1 MTESNDAEAAQPAI
15 LVVDDEPSLVAL
27 VRTMLW
33 RAGYSVFEAYSGEE
47 ALRVAAVDG
56 RHIDVLLTDVMM
68 PGMNGHELAGKMRAM
83 RPGVKV
89 LFMSG
94 YRDRVIAEST
104 GVSAGI
110 SPLLRKPFTQYAL
123 VTSVRELLAGSG
135 LQQA

>member
-1 MTESNDAEAAQPAI
+1 MTEINDAEAAQPSI

-33 RAGYSVFEAYSGEE
+33 RAGYSVFEAHSGEE
-47 ALRVAAVDG
+47 ALRVAGVEG
-56 RHIDVLLTDVMM
+56 RHIDALLTDVMM
-68 PGMNGHELAGKMRAM
+68 PGMNGFELAGKLKAM
-83 RPGVKV
+83 RPELKV

-110 SPLLRKPFTQYAL
+110 SPLLRKPFTQYTL
-123 VTSVRELLAGSG
+123 VTMIGELLAGAG
-135 LQQA
+135 LQT

>member
-1 MTESNDAEAAQPAI
+1 MTEINDAEAAQPSI

-47 ALRVAAVDG
+47 ALRVAGVEG

-68 PGMNGHELAGKMRAM
+68 PGMNGFELAGKLQAM
-83 RPGVKV
+83 RPELKV

-110 SPLLRKPFTQYAL
+110 SPLLRKPFTQYTL
-123 VTSVRELLAGSG
+123 VTMIGDLLAGAG
-135 LQQA
+135 LQT